1 MTDLVVI
8 AKINQIRLSSSVRQ
22 KPIKLSRA
30 DRLKILIYENQQ
42 KLIDAKRKR
51 KWYQFWKK

>member
-8 AKINQIRLSSSVRQ
+8 AKINQIRLSSSVRK